1 MIPDDTGAVVI
12 THQFK
17 EPPSYVWKRLQLEL
31 SLKQLYVIQAALGQS
46 LRASLG
52 ASSGAFIDALEEKE
66 KELTRDMAMRI
77 ELVSSEARQA
87 TELAEN
93 YLENISKQR
102 VSLHY
107 RYTLNG

>member
-17 EPPSYVWKRLQLEL
+17 EPPSYVWKRLQLV
-31 SLKQLYVIQAALGQS
+31 KQLYVIQATLGQS

-66 KELTRDMAMRI
+66 KELTRDMVMRI

-107 RYTLNG
+107 RRMLHE